1 MPASSA
7 NLDVLMGGLLLKLY
21 LVVLGALR
29 VIAREAHGAVAL
41 DHRDAAAPLRMR
53 HAHCMLERAPFA
65 REIGDR
71 DAARAALVHAP
82 DAILRF
88 CHGQQRRV
96 HQPPLTR
103 SSFGPMFVLSSP
115 AKHCTDHANGALQ

>member
-71 DAARAALVHAP
+71 DAARAPLLPAP
-82 DAILRF
+82 AAIPRF
-88 CHGQQRRV
+88 SHPQ
-96 HQPPLTR
+96 HPPPHHPPFTHTSLPPPPL
-103 SSFGPMFVLSSP
+103 PSP
-115 AKHCTDHANGALQ
+115 PATPS